1 MVETSQKSNGLKTGL
16 IVAVLGLALGGGLYA
31 FLGGSGKPQA
41 EKIAQNISSQCQLS
55 DDFRSKLD
63 AAAQGEVAAFQV
75 VDNSSSVA
83 GLSFK
88 DADGVD
94 KTLGDWKGRTVLLNL
109 WATWCGPCRRE
120 MPALDALEKQL
131 GSEKFQVVPISLDL
145 GTDEKPKG
153 FYKQI
158 GLQNLPFF
166 HDGSLGVLTTLKKR
180 GLAFGLPATLLVNK
194 DSCVLGTLN
203 GPAEWG
209 SEDAMKLVRAA
220 ME

>member
-1 MVETSQKSNGLKTGL
+1 MVETSQKSSGLKTAS
-16 IVAVLGLALGGGLYA
+16 IAAVLGLALGGGLYA
-31 FLGGSGKPQA
+31 FLGGDGKPQM
-41 EKIAQNISSQCQLS
+41 EKTAQNVSSQCQLS

-63 AAAQGEVAAFQV
+63 AAAQGDMAAFQV
-75 VDNSSSVA
+75 VDDSSSVA

-88 DADGVD
+88 DTDSAD

-166 HDGSLGVLTTLKKR
+166 HDGSLNTLTTLKKR
-180 GLAFGLPATLLVNK
+180 GLAFGLPATLLVNDK
-194 DSCVLGTLN
+194 GCVLGTLN

-209 SEDAMKLVRAA
+209 GADAMSLIKAA
-220 ME
+220 M